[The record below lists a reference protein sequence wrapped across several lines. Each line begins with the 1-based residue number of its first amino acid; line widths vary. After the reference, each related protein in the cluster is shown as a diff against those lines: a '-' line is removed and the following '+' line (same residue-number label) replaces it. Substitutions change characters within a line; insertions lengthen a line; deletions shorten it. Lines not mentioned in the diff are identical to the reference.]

1 MTGLEVAGYVI
12 LGLSGLVSAI
22 LLYRGR
28 GWSASIVFLYLFV
41 YQAMEMILKWLGQ
54 FTDLPYL
61 AFALAI
67 NASFFYVFLNKKR
80 HILALIVGFDTIYA
94 GSNLWLIQ
102 SGVNLL
108 DTVYGHIGV
117 AVSVL
122 LLIAGADHGRRYRN
136 YSDGDSWNI
145 SIASLARALSLGK
158 RAKN

>member
-1 MTGLEVAGYVI
+1 MTPLDVASLVI
-12 LGLSGLVSAI
+12 LSISAI
-22 LLYRGR
+22 AAGSLVWLGR
-28 GWSASIVFLYLFV
+28 GWSASVVFLYLLS
-41 YQAMEMILKWLGQ
+41 YLIMGLSLRWLDR

-108 DTVYGHIGV
+108 DTVYGHTGV
-117 AVSVL
+117 AVSIL

-145 SIASLARALSLGK
+145 SLEGLIRALSFGK